1 MIENT
6 RDGLKSITI
15 MRITSDGKTNISPRT
30 EAFNTFCM
38 KHVIFIY
45 WPYWPSNR
53 ILSKCFHLIFLLD
66 FCGGGGSCNLRQLT
80 GKQPTNKQTILDG
93 SLVIKWS

>member
-15 MRITSDGKTNISPRT
+15 MRITSDGKTNIYPRT

-38 KHVIFIY
+38 KQVIFIY

-53 ILSKCFHLIFLLD
+53 ILSKCLFNFLVRFLWGRGELQ
-66 FCGGGGSCNLRQLT
+66 FA
-80 GKQPTNKQTILDG
+80 PTNWQTAN
-93 SLVIKWS
+93 K

>member
-15 MRITSDGKTNISPRT
+15 MRITSDGKTNISPRR

-38 KHVIFIY
+38 KHVIY
-45 WPYWPSNR
+45 
-53 ILSKCFHLIFLLD
+53 ILALPAFKQNLIQMFLFNFLVR
-66 FCGGGGSCNLRQLT
+66 FLWGRGELQFA
-80 GKQPTNKQTILDG
+80 PTNGQTAN
-93 SLVIKWS
+93 K

>member
-15 MRITSDGKTNISPRT
+15 MRITSDGKTNISPRR

-38 KHVIFIY
+38 KHVIY
-45 WPYWPSNR
+45 
-53 ILSKCFHLIFLLD
+53 ILALLAFKQNLIQMFLFNFLVR
-66 FCGGGGSCNLRQLT
+66 FLWGRGELQFA
-80 GKQPTNKQTILDG
+80 PTNWQTAN
-93 SLVIKWS
+93 K

>member
-53 ILSKCFHLIFLLD
+53 ILSKCFYFLVRFLWGRGELQ
-66 FCGGGGSCNLRQLT
+66 FA
-80 GKQPTNKQTILDG
+80 PTNGQTAN
-93 SLVIKWS
+93 K

>member
-15 MRITSDGKTNISPRT
+15 MRITSDGKTNIYPRT

-53 ILSKCFHLIFLLD
+53 ILSKCFYLIFLLD
-66 FCGGGGSCNLRQLT
+66 FCGGGGELQFA
-80 GKQPTNKQTILDG
+80 PTNGQTAN
-93 SLVIKWS
+93 K

>member
-15 MRITSDGKTNISPRT
+15 MRITSDGKTNISPRR

-38 KHVIFIY
+38 KHVIY
-45 WPYWPSNR
+45 
-53 ILSKCFHLIFLLD
+53 ILALIVKQNLIEMFLFNFLVR
-66 FCGGGGSCNLRQLT
+66 FLWGRGELHFA
-80 GKQPTNKQTILDG
+80 PTNRQTA
-93 SLVIKWS
+93 KK

>member
-53 ILSKCFHLIFLLD
+53 ILSKCLFNFLVRILWGRGELQ
-66 FCGGGGSCNLRQLT
+66 FA
-80 GKQPTNKQTILDG
+80 PTNGQTAN
-93 SLVIKWS
+93 K